1 MSTISLRVSE
11 EESKLIREYVS
22 ANQLNLSSFVRELVL
37 DRIEEDLALD
47 EERILKAKARMK
59 TEKALDHE
67 EVWKRLGI

>member
-11 EESKLIREYVS
+11 EESRLIREYVS
-22 ANQLNLSSFVRELVL
+22 ANKLNLSSFVRELVL